1 MIKDVQLFRV
11 TLELLQRAVGEDEAD
26 THHWR
31 RRDSRKAIGGAPWVD
46 GVSPNIAHFQRFGL
60 LVVPVLTDE
69 EMVALEQAG

>member
-1 MIKDVQLFRV
+1 
-11 TLELLQRAVGEDEAD
+11 
-26 THHWR
+26 
-31 RRDSRKAIGGAPWVD
+31 VD